1 MSTLSSAIYI
11 RYGPAKLHNVSL
23 TVESA
28 IHRRTLAPPKLENTA
43 SVFTVYREDIF
54 DYKRCPKI
62 IAIKTYRTTRTKK
75 LRPEMN
81 EPKIPIPNIVGQIG
95 EAAAQLTF
103 SGNYEGGKSLEEDHL
118 VRRNPEKRIV
128 QL

>member
-1 MSTLSSAIYI
+1 MSL
-11 RYGPAKLHNVSL
+11 G
-23 TVESA
+23 VESIA
-28 IHRRTLAPPKLENTA
+28 HSRTVSPPKLENT
-43 SVFTVYREDIF
+43 SSIFTVSREDIF

-81 EPKIPIPNIVGQIG
+81 EPKIPIPNIIGQIG

-103 SGNYEGGKSLEEDHL
+103 SGNVEGGKSLDEDNF
-118 VRRNPEKRIV
+118 VRRKTPEKRIV
-128 QL
+128 Q